1 MKTSKSTK
9 PIYRLSFLV
18 FHFMLHFSFFIFSF
32 SLLFNN
38 VFAHELQPSSLEVKQ
53 LTPDRYEVI
62 WRAPIYYKK
71 PHPAK
76 LQLPEVWQTLGE
88 PTVRR
93 QLDAFLH
100 RYVVNVPG
108 GDINGGVIRFIG
120 LEATITDVFARFI
133 WLDGS
138 ETTAIAR
145 PSQPWIDIEG
155 KRSSWQV
162 AGDYTVLG
170 VEHILSGFDH
180 LTFVLALLLIVSGA
194 KRLLIT
200 VTSFTLAH
208 SITLAAATLGVMW
221 VPGPPVEA
229 VIALS
234 ILFLASELVKV
245 NRGLPSLTAQFPWIV
260 AFVFGLLH
268 GFGFAGALSDVGLP
282 QNEVPLAL
290 LTFNIGVE
298 LGQLLF
304 VAAVMALLVLLRKV
318 RREWP
323 QWTQQVPAYGIG
335 SIAAF
340 WFIERV
346 SGF

>member
-1 MKTSKSTK
+1 MNIRRVYLS
-9 PIYRLSFLV
+9 IYIL
-18 FHFMLHFSFFIFSF
+18 FMLIASIS
-32 SLLFNN
+32 SQA
-38 VFAHELQPSSLEVKQ
+38 FAHELQPSSLEVRQ
-53 LTPDRYEVI
+53 LTQDRYEVI

-76 LQLPEVWQTLGE
+76 LQLPEQWKIVG
-88 PTVRR
+88 VSSVK
-93 QLDAFLH
+93 QLPDSALH
-100 RYVVNVPG
+100 RRVVTVDN
-108 GDINGGVIRFIG
+108 GDITGAVIRFIG
-120 LEATITDVFARFI
+120 LEATITDVFARFT
-133 WLDGS
+133 WLDGTES
-138 ETTAIAR
+138 TAIAR
-145 PSQPWIDIEG
+145 PSQPWLEIVG

-162 AGDYTVLG
+162 AGDYTMLG
-170 VEHILSGFDH
+170 VDHILSGFDH
-180 LTFVLALLLIVSGA
+180 LTFVLALLLIVSGT

-200 VTSFTLAH
+200 VTSFTLSH

-245 NRGLPSLTAQFPWIV
+245 NRGLPSLTAQYPWIV

-282 QNEVPLAL
+282 ANEVPLAL
-290 LTFNIGVE
+290 LMFNVGVE

-304 VAAVMALLVLLRKV
+304 IAVVLLVLAALRKV
-318 RREWP
+318 RIKWP
-323 QWTQQVPAYGIG
+323 SWTQQLPAYGIG

-340 WFIERV
+340 WFIERLA
-346 SGF
+346 GF

>member
-1 MKTSKSTK
+1 MKRSYTLY
-9 PIYRLSFLV
+9 IGVLLV
-18 FHFMLHFSFFIFSF
+18 VCAGFFGEA
-32 SLLFNN
+32 
-38 VFAHELQPSSLEVKQ
+38 FAHELQPSSLEVRQ
-53 LTPDRYEVI
+53 LTAERYEVI

-76 LQLPEVWQTLGE
+76 LQLPEQWQTVGE
-88 PTVRR
+88 PTVK
-93 QLDAFLH
+93 QLSDSVLH
-100 RYVVNVPG
+100 RRVVSVPNG
-108 GDINGGVIRFIG
+108 AIDGGVIRFIG
-120 LEATITDVFARFI
+120 LEATITDVFVRYI

-138 ETTAIAR
+138 QTTAIAR
-145 PSQPWIDIEG
+145 PNQPWVEIVAQ
-155 KRSSWQV
+155 RSGWQV

-194 KRLLIT
+194 RRLLIT
-200 VTSFTLAH
+200 VTSFTVAH

-229 VIALS
+229 TIALS

-245 NRGLPSLTAQFPWIV
+245 NRGLPSLTAQYPWIV

-268 GFGFAGALSDVGLP
+268 GFGFAGALSNVGLP

-290 LTFNIGVE
+290 LMFNVGVE

-304 VAAVMALLVLLRKV
+304 IAAVMVLFFFVRKV
-318 RREWP
+318 RSDWP
-323 QWTQQVPAYGIG
+323 AWARQLPAYGIG

-346 SGF
+346 AGF